1 MPEKHTDIVGC
12 VAIDDPMSGE
22 NRLSGLSC
30 APCLVAYPFDW
41 RAGERAFEELQTLLQ
56 RARSTCGAAAILARG
71 LGCMAALALAEQLPV
86 DRLALVA
93 PLQER
98 MRGRKPLARTFNRIA
113 LFARQNLS
121 LCVSDVLIVEAAGS
135 RAGRK
140 LVSLGLGAHS
150 RVSML
155 EMAAETG
162 PELYTICENTLKTAI
177 TDFLR
182 DGELPKDLA
191 QNREM
196 CIIYE

>member
-1 MPEKHTDIVGC
+1 MPEKQTDIVGC
-12 VAIDDPMSGE
+12 IAIDEPMSGE

-30 APCLVAYPFDW
+30 APGLVVFPFEW
-41 RAGERAFEELQTLLQ
+41 RAGEDALGALQTLLQ
-56 RARSTCGAAAILARG
+56 RARSSCGAAAIVARG
-71 LGCMAALALAEQLPV
+71 LGCLAALALAEQLPV
-86 DRLALVA
+86 DRLALVE
-93 PLQER
+93 PRLGR
-98 MRGRKPLARTFNRIA
+98 LRGRGTLARCFNRIA

-121 LCVSDVLIVEAAGS
+121 LCVSDVLIVQTGDT

-150 RVSML
+150 RVARVEL
-155 EMAAETG
+155 PAETA
-162 PELYTICENTLKTAI
+162 PELYTICDNTLKTAV

-182 DGELPKDLA
+182 GGDWPKDLA